1 MRVLVEVEYRA
12 SPSLAELKAM
22 RRAGKVLS
30 SIPESVS
37 VRRGESS
44 RGRPAIVLEFEMKTQ
59 AQYKVVDGIFD
70 TVQFYADSKLYHEMS
85 VGFPKKPKRP
95 RSRQARTGRLKE

>member
-1 MRVLVEVEYRA
+1 
-12 SPSLAELKAM
+12 
-22 RRAGKVLS
+22 
-30 SIPESVS
+30 
-37 VRRGESS
+37 
-44 RGRPAIVLEFEMKTQ
+44 MKTQ

-70 TVQFYADSKLYHEMS
+70 TVQFYADGKLYHEMS